1 MNSAISFF
9 DLLIFIV
16 LGFNTFLS
24 LAIFLRNRESV
35 INKTYIIFVTLLD
48 IWIMTNYLEN
58 EPSIVG
64 QGNLHIFLHLDFA
77 VAILFFY
84 AWFIFCAT
92 LSDSKFKDPLGNRIN
107 FFIFLTCIF
116 LSTLALVGPA
126 IISNISFY
134 DNVVHFEDGP
144 LFLPYGIFILCCSIG
159 GLILL
164 FIDRRKAKAMGLDHK
179 VYQDNMVFWGFLLA
193 LGNAT
198 IVNLFLQPFF
208 NISLE
213 VSRLGLYGMT
223 FLVLFVAYAIVKH
236 QLFNLQVIATET
248 VTFLLVIVLLSKIPL
263 TGSWYNALPDI
274 IVFLLALVLGIIL
287 IKSVRKEVEQRER
300 LEVLTTQLEEKN
312 RQLEKL
318 DRLKSQF
325 LSFASHQVKTP
336 MAVVKGYAE
345 LIIDGSM
352 GRVNEKVKGSARKI
366 KEVADRLMG
375 LVSELLDMRKIEEGK
390 MTYDLQPVNLAAL
403 AEAHV
408 RELKGMAKE
417 HGLELGFISTGK
429 DVMVNADMLK
439 VQQVIQNL
447 IDNAIKY
454 TPKGW
459 IRVEVVHEAGLAKFS
474 VKDSGLGMS
483 EELQGQLFEQFM
495 RDQNARKLIQGTGL
509 GLYIAKQI
517 IEGHGGKIWA
527 KSEGEGKGSEFGFS
541 LDLLK

>member
-1 MNSAISFF
+1 M
-9 DLLIFIV
+9 
-16 LGFNTFLS
+16 
-24 LAIFLRNRESV
+24 
-35 INKTYIIFVTLLD
+35 
-48 IWIMTNYLEN
+48 
-58 EPSIVG
+58 
-64 QGNLHIFLHLDFA
+64 
-77 VAILFFY
+77 
-84 AWFIFCAT
+84 
-92 LSDSKFKDPLGNRIN
+92 
-107 FFIFLTCIF
+107 
-116 LSTLALVGPA
+116 
-126 IISNISFY
+126 
-134 DNVVHFEDGP
+134 
-144 LFLPYGIFILCCSIG
+144 
-159 GLILL
+159 
-164 FIDRRKAKAMGLDHK
+164 
-179 VYQDNMVFWGFLLA
+179 
-193 LGNAT
+193 
-198 IVNLFLQPFF
+198 
-208 NISLE
+208 
-213 VSRLGLYGMT
+213 
-223 FLVLFVAYAIVKH
+223 
-236 QLFNLQVIATET
+236 
-248 VTFLLVIVLLSKIPL
+248 LVIVLLSKIPL